1 MGMLVRMENRDFFDG
16 SSNGGEPGY
25 PAIKSKNT
33 IDLSKTVV
41 MAFGRRNASREAA
54 VFLTASRK
62 QIFCK
67 FRQKPEQYCM
77 VVGIVGVF
85 KLHIQ
90 NYTIQ

>member
-1 MGMLVRMENRDFFDG
+1 MGMLVHMGNRDFFDG

-54 VFLTASRK
+54 VFFNSLSGTKFFAIFGKNRNNTAW
-62 QIFCK
+62 
-67 FRQKPEQYCM
+67 
-77 VVGIVGVF
+77 
-85 KLHIQ
+85 
-90 NYTIQ
+90 